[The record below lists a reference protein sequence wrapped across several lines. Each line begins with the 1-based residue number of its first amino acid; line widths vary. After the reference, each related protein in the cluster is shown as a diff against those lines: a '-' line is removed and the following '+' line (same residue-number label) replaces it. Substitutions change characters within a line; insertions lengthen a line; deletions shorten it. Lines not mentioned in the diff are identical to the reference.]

1 MQVISDKDLSS
12 KKKPVQVYF
21 DSETV
26 LHIQAKLAKSKVKI
40 SMAEYIRLLV
50 EEDLD
55 LKSEKPKKRKW
66 MSLRL
71 DLGDVSS
78 DPRELDK
85 IVYGI

>member
-66 MSLRL
+66 ITFDWADS
-71 DLGDVSS
+71 VPVEPS
-78 DPRELDK
+78 EQDK
-85 IVYGI
+85 IIYGI